1 LTPPAPAALAQ
12 QLAEAEATITALLA
26 GQVDAVVDARSNTP
40 VLLSKAQEA
49 LRQSEERYRRI
60 VETTRD
66 GVWMLDATRTT
77 TFTNRRMRE
86 MLGCEAP
93 FGVECSPFE
102 FLDDDNRRKLE
113 AYLQQPDRGQID
125 IRYTRRDGTS
135 VWTLLEAS
143 PIMTTAGGYEGSM
156 AMVVDIT
163 ERKRAEMAVGHERDR
178 AESYLDTAQVI
189 MLAVDLSGAITM
201 INRYGCSV
209 IGWTAAELLGRNWVG
224 TCVPVR
230 FRAAVNARLGQL
242 VAAESATAVLSVEN
256 AIVTKS
262 GAERL
267 IEWRNSV
274 LRDAAGAV
282 IGAITSGTD
291 ITDRTKAVEDL
302 RKAEERMRF
311 ALESAEVG
319 IWDWDVKTGV
329 LSWSATLERQYGLA
343 PNSFNGTFETF
354 VALIHPEDRETALA
368 VVARATTDGTDFSL
382 NTRAIRPDGNVRF
395 LNGFGRIHH
404 DAQGH
409 PTRGIG
415 ISLDVTER
423 RALETRYQQAQK
435 MDAIGQLASGVAHD
449 FNNLLTVILGFTEF
463 VLEDKTIVERHGGD
477 LGEIIKAARR
487 ASGLTKQLLAF
498 SRQQVL
504 EMAPLDL
511 NKIISEMTAMARRL
525 IGEHIDIH
533 LDLAPHLPLALSD
546 RGQFEQVVMN
556 LLVNARDAMPDGGK
570 ITIATTHR
578 QFDNVR
584 SLDEPVIDGR
594 YVLLSVTDNGGGM
607 TKETQRR
614 LFEPFYTTKP
624 AGKGTGLGL
633 STAYGIIKQSKGY
646 IFVES
651 EIGRGTTFTVYLPCV
666 EGVAPAATA
675 PDVVKSARPAVSET
689 VLLVEDESAVREFS
703 RRSLERA
710 GYRVFVA
717 EDGNEAERVFAARAA
732 EIDIVLTDVVMPG
745 CGGPELLARLRQRQP
760 DMRVLYM
767 SGYTEQSAANAIAF
781 RGEPAVLQKPFNAA
795 DLRRRVR
802 EVLDAP
808 LVASTASCAQS

>member
-1 LTPPAPAALAQ
+1 MTPPSPVDLAQ
-12 QLAEAEATITALLA
+12 RLAEAEATITALLV
-26 GQVDAVVDARSNTP
+26 GQVDAVVDARSKTP

-60 VETTRD
+60 VETTRE

-86 MLGCEAP
+86 MLGAEP
-93 FGVECSPFE
+93 TMECSPFE
-102 FLDDDNRRKLE
+102 FLDQDNRRKLE
-113 AYLQQPDRGQID
+113 AYLQQPGRGQID

-135 VWTLLEAS
+135 VWTLLEAT
-143 PIMTTAGGYEGSM
+143 PIVNRTGVYEGSM

-163 ERKRAEMAVGHERDR
+163 ERKQAEIAVSHERDR

-189 MLAVDLSGAITM
+189 MLAVDLSGAVTM

-209 IGWTAAELLGRNWVG
+209 VGWTAAELLGRNWVD

-230 FRAAVNARLGQL
+230 LRAAVNARLGQL
-242 VAAESATAVLSVEN
+242 VAAEPATTVLGIEN

-262 GAERL
+262 GTERL

-274 LRDAAGAV
+274 LRDAAGVV

-291 ITDRTKAVEDL
+291 ITDRTRAVEDL

-311 ALESAEVG
+311 ALESAEIG
-319 IWDWDVKTGV
+319 LWDMDYRTGD
-329 LSWSATLERQYGLA
+329 LSWSPMLERQYGLA
-343 PNSFNGTFETF
+343 PNTFDGTFKTF
-354 VALIHPEDRETALA
+354 ATLIHPDDREFVLA
-368 VVARATTDGTDFSL
+368 IVTRAMVAGTDFSI
-382 NTRAIRPDGNVRF
+382 NHRALWPDGNVRY
-395 LNGFGRIHH
+395 LNSFGRIRL
-404 DAQGH
+404 DGEGQ
-409 PTRGIG
+409 PLRGVG

-423 RALETRYQQAQK
+423 RALESRYQQAQK

-463 VLEDKTIVERHGGD
+463 VLEDKTITERHGGD

-487 ASGLTKQLLAF
+487 ASELTKQLLAF

-511 NKIISEMTAMARRL
+511 NKIINEMTAMARRL
-525 IGEHIDIH
+525 IGEHIEIH
-533 LDLAPHLPLALSD
+533 LDLAPQLPLALSD

-556 LLVNARDAMPDGGK
+556 LLVNARDAMSEGGK
-570 ITIATTHR
+570 ITITTAHR
-578 QFDNVR
+578 QFDNAR
-584 SLDEPVIDGR
+584 SHHGPVIDGH
-594 YVLLSVTDNGGGM
+594 YVVLSVTDTGSGM

-614 LFEPFYTTKP
+614 LFEPFYTTKA

-633 STAYGIIKQSKGY
+633 STAYGIVKQSKGY
-646 IFVES
+646 IFADT
-651 EIGRGTTFTVYLPCV
+651 EIGRGTTFTAYLPCAD
-666 EGVAPAATA
+666 GVAPVASAAG
-675 PDVVKSARPAVSET
+675 PALKWAKPTVSET
-689 VLLVEDESAVREFS
+689 VLLVEDETAVREFS
-703 RRSLERA
+703 RRNLERD

-717 EDGNEAERVFAARAA
+717 DNGNEAERVFAARAA
-732 EIDIVLTDVVMPG
+732 EIDLVLTDVVMPG
-745 CGGPELLARLRQRQP
+745 CGGPELLTRLRRHRA
-760 DMRVLYM
+760 DMKVLYM
-767 SGYTEQSAANAIAF
+767 SGYTEQSAASDIAF
-781 RGEPAVLQKPFNAA
+781 RGAPAVLQKPFTAA

-808 LVASTASCAQS
+808 TMMTTAS